1 MSEETVQLSQISKY
15 TKLRPSYLFIYSK
28 AVKKKKIRIN
38 KRLME
43 LEILQDSLQPIGE
56 LSLNV
61 DYGFISLSQN

>member
-1 MSEETVQLSQISKY
+1 MKKLQLSQISKY
-15 TKLRPSYLFIYSK
+15 TTLRPSYLFIYSK
-28 AVKKKKIRIN
+28 AVKKKIRIN